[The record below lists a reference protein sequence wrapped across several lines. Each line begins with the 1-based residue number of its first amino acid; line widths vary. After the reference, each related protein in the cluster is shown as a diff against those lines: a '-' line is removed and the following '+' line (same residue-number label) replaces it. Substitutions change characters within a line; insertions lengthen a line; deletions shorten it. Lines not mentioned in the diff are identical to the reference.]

1 MFKIGEKYR
10 EVIWTILVTLHF
22 FTENV
27 SKTKKCLKASRRIDG
42 TEVPS

>member
-27 SKTKKCLKASRRIDG
+27 FKTKKFLKAKQED
-42 TEVPS
+42 